1 MKIYVWNAEVWF
13 DISFGTMSKNGEIC
27 VLCLVNLTPP
37 YGTPPR
43 NKGLTAGLLKGGFP
57 MV

>member
-37 YGTPPR
+37 YGTPPE
-43 NKGLTAGLLKGGFP
+43 K
-57 MV
+57 